1 MLLRHALKANSLFSA
16 ASGSVLVIAGP
27 WLASVVGVGP
37 GWLYR
42 SIGVGLVLY
51 GIGLWHN
58 AKRTDINLTE
68 VRWALAMDWLW
79 VIGSAAL
86 VLLVP
91 TINDAGVWIVVVVGL
106 IVADFAVVQGL
117 GMRRLRKQPRQ
128 RVA

>member
-1 MLLRHALKANSLFSA
+1 MAL
-16 ASGSVLVIAGP
+16 GGP

-58 AKRTDINLTE
+58 GNRSEINLTE

-79 VIGSAAL
+79 VIGSAAV
-86 VLLVP
+86 VLLAP
-91 TINDAGVWIVVVVGL
+91 TINDAGVWIVGIVGL

-117 GMRRLRKQPRQ
+117 GMRRLRKHPRP